1 MAKNGEHITADGVIV
16 QAMGYE
22 NFRVELD
29 NGMEVICSVKGRLRI
44 HRIRLM
50 TGDRVQVE
58 FSPYDLKRGM
68 ITYRYNVKR

>member
-1 MAKNGEHITADGVIV
+1 
-16 QAMGYE
+16 
-22 NFRVELD
+22 
-29 NGMEVICSVKGRLRI
+29 
-44 HRIRLM
+44 M